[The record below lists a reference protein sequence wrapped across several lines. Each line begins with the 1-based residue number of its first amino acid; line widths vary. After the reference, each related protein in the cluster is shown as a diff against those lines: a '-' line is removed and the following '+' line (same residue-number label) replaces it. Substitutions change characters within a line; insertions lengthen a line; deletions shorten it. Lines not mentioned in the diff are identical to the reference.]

1 MLLCLLVLV
10 RNWNVS
16 FLGMTFFIN
25 SYENNMQEPVHVLVE
40 SIHTF
45 FSKKYSI
52 NKSVLINYL
61 FFFCDRFAET
71 EAVAALSILISQY
84 KLTVKE
90 EPQFATETF
99 EERKTRVLA
108 ARAGLTTTWVFFSV
122 DNLEVEITYF
132 IFSSLTL
139 P

>member
-1 MLLCLLVLV
+1 M
-10 RNWNVS
+10 R
-16 FLGMTFFIN
+16 MAFFIN
-25 SYENNMQEPVHVLVE
+25 SYENIMQEPVHVLVE

-45 FSKKYSI
+45 FFQKKKHTDQWS
-52 NKSVLINYL
+52 

-108 ARAGLTTTWVFFSV
+108 ARAGLTTTWVFFFSV
-122 DNLEVEITYF
+122 DNLEVDITYEF
-132 IFSSLTL
+132 LFYFHL
-139 P
+139 PYPSVGLFVFL